1 MIGLAKNKSIN
12 SWFVLLLCAVSLLLS
27 GIGQTKTYFL
37 WDSHDMFELFETYE
51 VNDLTNIELLSLSGH
66 VSYSFTFLGFL
77 LTRIFHSALTAQA
90 VYGKLLLVVAIYGFW
105 KLIDF
110 VLNDQ
115 PLYLKVLLCTVYGFS
130 PYLCGMSTYSYLD
143 FAVWCILPL
152 LTYELYA
159 AHSLLHAGLVAVYF
173 VFLKETAVITYFS
186 LVAGIYAVECFEKKK
201 ILFRSFRY
209 AVYVLPCILW
219 SLAYFFVGHWQGGGF
234 FGIDFQYIL
243 SKTKAY
249 LFVNFNWFFLLLSA
263 LVLFRLVQN
272 RKYAHYLKYYIP
284 TLFSCIC
291 YYLFSILFIT
301 VNHPRY
307 IDGMISQIYFLASF
321 FPVVCLSKQ
330 CGKSALLIAEAGGMI
345 LSCYLTVD
353 PMMYLCFEKVNVG
366 TAAMITT
373 SQVLSDGMVYNR
385 QYQSF
390 GYATDLAFE
399 EICEDSRNIIYI
411 PAGNEACSWFFDA
424 MGFYRSLSLADE
436 TEYVKQEPW
445 DQSENTRMT
454 SRNNAENICFDVHII
469 RNDHLIE
476 LRNDQTGYF
485 VYMGCYGQEKAEDI
499 KRTMKILA
507 EDEFEHNG
515 WIVKRIAFRMPET

>member
-1 MIGLAKNKSIN
+1 MREVSASHRRGGRDDFI
-12 SWFVLLLCAVSLLLS
+12 LL
-27 GIGQTKTYFL
+27 
-37 WDSHDMFELFETYE
+37 
-51 VNDLTNIELLSLSGH
+51 
-66 VSYSFTFLGFL
+66 
-77 LTRIFHSALTAQA
+77 
-90 VYGKLLLVVAIYGFW
+90 
-105 KLIDF
+105 
-110 VLNDQ
+110 
-115 PLYLKVLLCTVYGFS
+115 
-130 PYLCGMSTYSYLD
+130 
-143 FAVWCILPL
+143 
-152 LTYELYA
+152 
-159 AHSLLHAGLVAVYF
+159 
-173 VFLKETAVITYFS
+173 
-186 LVAGIYAVECFEKKK
+186 
-201 ILFRSFRY
+201 
-209 AVYVLPCILW
+209 
-219 SLAYFFVGHWQGGGF
+219 
-234 FGIDFQYIL
+234 
-243 SKTKAY
+243 
-249 LFVNFNWFFLLLSA
+249 
-263 LVLFRLVQN
+263 
-272 RKYAHYLKYYIP
+272 
-284 TLFSCIC
+284 
-291 YYLFSILFIT
+291 
-301 VNHPRY
+301 
-307 IDGMISQIYFLASF
+307 
-321 FPVVCLSKQ
+321 
-330 CGKSALLIAEAGGMI
+330 
-345 LSCYLTVD
+345 LTVD